1 MFDMIYVQV
10 PIESLA
16 DVQEVHEQSKRDQF
30 LIKLY
35 PEYEAACSKLMNRDH
50 SPSLD
55 VYFKELLREEQHLAT
70 QTIFQQNK
78 MY

>member
-10 PIESLA
+10 PIKSLA
-16 DVQEVHEQSKRDQF
+16 NVQEVHEHSKRDQF
-30 LIKLY
+30 LMKLC
-35 PEYEAACSKLMNRDH
+35 PEHEAACSNMMNRDH
-50 SPSLD
+50 SPYLD
-55 VYFKELLREEQHLAT
+55 VCFKEFLREEQRLAT

>member
-30 LIKLY
+30 LMKLC
-35 PEYEAACSKLMNRDH
+35 PEYEAACSNLMNRDH

-55 VYFKELLREEQHLAT
+55 VCFKELLREEQCLAT
-70 QTIFQQNK
+70 QPIFQ
-78 MY
+78 